1 MNIYSIDPFFLFPVD
16 VHGDGREGRTC
27 NTKGRIKYIF
37 LDVDF
42 PKFKSNILM
51 QMNNKLKANV

>member
-1 MNIYSIDPFFLFPVD
+1 MNIYSTDPFFFPDD

-37 LDVDF
+37 LNVDF
-42 PKFKSNILM
+42 SNSNQIF
-51 QMNNKLKANV
+51 